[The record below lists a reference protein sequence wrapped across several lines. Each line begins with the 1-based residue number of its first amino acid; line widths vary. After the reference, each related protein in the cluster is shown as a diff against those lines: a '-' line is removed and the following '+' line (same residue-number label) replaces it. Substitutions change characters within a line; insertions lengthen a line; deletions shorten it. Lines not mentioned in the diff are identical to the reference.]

1 MFLKFFLLVSVGWLI
16 DWLDWLIDYVVQVY
30 LDMIGKLIKQIQVTY
45 NWHYFNYPLANRDF
59 KVW

>member
-1 MFLKFFLLVSVGWLI
+1 MFLEFFLLVSVGWVI
-16 DWLDWLIDYVVQVY
+16 DWLMVQVY